1 MSKGAST
8 HSKHTRQ
15 AVAVL
20 TVSLSPGAELV
31 QLTPDGV
38 FRARDGRPKALPG
51 WKIDRAIALRVL
63 SRVHARKTPIVVDYE
78 HQTLLADENGQ
89 PAPAAGWIEPLSVQY
104 REGEGF
110 FAPVKWTSRAQS
122 MIEGDEYKFIS
133 PVLPYDPK
141 TGEVLDI
148 IHIALTNNPAV
159 DGMAPV
165 AALSSRYDLDPAT
178 TEETDT
184 VERKELIKLL
194 GLADDATDAQILVA
208 LKAATGAQAALAAL
222 RTELNLDENGDA
234 SAAIAAL
241 KGSATAAGK
250 PDPAQYAP
258 ISVVTEL
265 QQQVAALKAKT
276 DDGEK
281 EDLINEG
288 IEAGKLMG
296 DEHVKWARTLD
307 VAALKSYLDKA
318 PAIAALK
325 ATQTGGKKPAG
336 TEGDD
341 TQLDDVQLAV
351 CKQLGIDPAE
361 YKKTLAASAA

>member
-8 HSKHTRQ
+8 QSKHTRQ

-51 WKIDRAIALRVL
+51 WKIDPVIALRVL

-110 FAPVKWTSRAQS
+110 FAPVKWTARAQS
-122 MIEGDEYKFIS
+122 MIDGDEYKFIS

-148 IHIALTNNPAV
+148 LHIALTNNPAV

-178 TEETDT
+178 PTEETAT
-184 VERKELIKLL
+184 VDRKELIKLL
-194 GLADDATDAQILVA
+194 GLADDATDAQILAA
-208 LKAATGAQAALAAL
+208 LKAATDAQTALAAL

-241 KGSATAAGK
+241 KTSATAGK

-258 ISVVTEL
+258 IGVVTEL
-265 QQQVAALKAKT
+265 QQQVAALKTKT
-276 DDGEK
+276 NDGEK
-281 EDLINEG
+281 EDLINDG

-296 DEHVKWARTLD
+296 DEHVKWARSLD
-307 VAALKSYLDKA
+307 VTALKSYLEKA

-325 ATQTGGKKPAG
+325 GSQTGGKKPAG
-336 TEGDD
+336 AEGDD
-341 TQLDDVQLAV
+341 AQLDDVQLAV
-351 CKQLGIDPAE
+351 CKQLGLDPAE
-361 YKKTLAASAA
+361 YKKTLAA

>member
-51 WKIDRAIALRVL
+51 WKIDSAIALRML
-63 SRVHARKTPIVVDYE
+63 ARLHARKNRIVVDYE
-78 HQTLLADENGQ
+78 HQTLLAEKNGQ
-89 PAPAAGWIEPLSVQY
+89 PAPAAGWIEPLSIQY

-110 FAPVKWTSRAQS
+110 FAPVEWTARAKS
-122 MIEGDEYKFIS
+122 MIEGDEYKYIS
-133 PVLPYDPK
+133 PVLPYDPQ

-148 IHIALTNNPAV
+148 LHVALTNDAAV

-178 TEETDT
+178 PTEETDT
-184 VERKELIKLL
+184 VDRKELIKLL
-194 GLADDATDAQILVA
+194 GLADDATDAQILAA
-208 LKAATGAQAALAAL
+208 LKAATGAQLALAAL
-222 RTELNLDENGDA
+222 RSELNLDENGDA

-241 KGSATAAGK
+241 KTSATAGK

-258 ISVVTEL
+258 IGVVTEL

-281 EDLINEG
+281 EALINGG

-296 DEHVKWARTLD
+296 DEHVKWARSLD

-336 TEGDD
+336 ADGDD
-341 TQLDDVQLAV
+341 AQLDDVQLAV

-361 YKKTLAASAA
+361 YKKMLAA